1 MRRLALCLLVLSLG
15 ATAQP
20 PVPRRVTF
28 HLRPQNATVWMLDES
43 GDYNYLGQADQAIS
57 LDLHGRSSQF
67 RFQAEGW
74 KTSHKVIE
82 NGVLRDY
89 DQWPENGQPFL
100 LEPESR
106 WVLIGYL
113 LRPWRW
119 ALAVVGVLGIA
130 GLGRWRRRAQ
140 RMGKLES
147 LAIKSS
153 SEGDLVGARLG
164 NYRLT
169 DRLGRGG
176 MATVYRAIP
185 DGSLSEEQAV
195 AIKLIE
201 TDEADRDEGLDRFRR
216 EVRAYQSL
224 NHPNIVRLIE
234 WVDDQEPYY
243 IVMELLEGGTLEKM
257 VREGAP
263 PAKAVAVL
271 DEVMRGVAH
280 AHYEGIIHR
289 DLKPGNVM
297 FTAKGKPKVMDF
309 GLARGHFLKT
319 VTVTG
324 TVLGTPAYMAPEQI
338 QGLPPSPSM
347 DQYALGIVA
356 YQLLA
361 GRLPFDGDD
370 MMGVVTAHLVSQPP
384 PLRQFKPEL
393 PASLEAVVLKM
404 LAKDPSDRFAG
415 VEDARQAL
423 LAAARDLPRE
433 QA

>member
-1 MRRLALCLLVLSLG
+1 MTRLIPLLLALSLV
-15 ATAQP
+15 AAAQP
-20 PVPRRVTF
+20 PVSRRVSF
-28 HLRPQNATVWMLDES
+28 NLRPENATVWMLDES
-43 GDYNYLGQADQAIS
+43 GDYNYVGKAGQAIS

-74 KTSHKVIE
+74 KTSSKVVE

-100 LEPESR
+100 LEPDSR
-106 WVLIGYL
+106 AVLLAYY

-119 ALAVVGVLGIA
+119 ALGLMA
-130 GLGRWRRRAQ
+130 GLALVGLNHWRRRGA
-140 RMGKLES
+140 RMAKLES
-147 LAIKSS
+147 LTIKGAT
-153 SEGDLVGARLG
+153 EGDLVGGRLG
-164 NYRLT
+164 RYRLT

-185 DGSLSEEQAV
+185 DGSLNEDEAV

-201 TDEADRDEGLDRFRR
+201 ADEADRDEGLDRFRR

-224 NHPNIVRLIE
+224 DHPNIVRLIE
-234 WVDDQEPYY
+234 WVDSEEPYY

-257 VREGAP
+257 VREGVSP
-263 PAKAVAVL
+263 GRAVAVL

-280 AHYEGIIHR
+280 AHHEGIVHR

-297 FTAKGKPKVMDF
+297 FTAGGHAKVMDF

-356 YQLLA
+356 YQLLT
-361 GRLPFDGDD
+361 GRLPFDSDD
-370 MMGVVTAHLVSQPP
+370 MMGVVTAHLVSEPP
-384 PLRQFKPEL
+384 PLRQFKPTL
-393 PASLEAVVLKM
+393 PETLEAVVLKM
-404 LAKDPSDRFAG
+404 LVKDPAERFAG
-415 VEDARQAL
+415 VEEARQAL
-423 LAAARDLPRE
+423 LAAARQLPRE